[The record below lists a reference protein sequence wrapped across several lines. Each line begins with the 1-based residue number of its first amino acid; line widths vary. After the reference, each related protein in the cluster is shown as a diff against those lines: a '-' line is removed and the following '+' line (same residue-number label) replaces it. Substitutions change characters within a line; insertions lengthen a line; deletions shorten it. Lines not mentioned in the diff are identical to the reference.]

1 MEQALLRAVTA
12 FDRAG
17 LDYALMGGLA
27 SAAMGRDRHTHDVD
41 LFVAPGDREE
51 ALAVLA
57 RAGFRTERTDP
68 EWLYKAFWNDVLVDV
83 IFVSKGGIVL
93 DDEARR
99 HRRGVDIRGRRVQAL
114 GPEDLLVVKA
124 LAHAEH
130 VPRHW
135 YDGLGILAGVPM
147 DWPYLL
153 RRAGPHAGRVASLL
167 LYAVADG
174 IAIPAQPLRELFEA
188 AMTGIPTPP
197 EVEAEHHLAAHVRQA
212 LATDPRVTE
221 LHVSVAVDAD
231 NVVVRG
237 QVATP
242 ERRHAIETVLSEL
255 VGLGHVRNEVE
266 VLEA

>member
-1 MEQALLRAVTA
+1 MPEAGQHAVDHARMEQALLRAVTA

-124 LAHAEH
+124 LAPA
-130 VPRHW
+130 W
-135 YDGLGILAGVPM
+135 AS
-147 DWPYLL
+147 WPASQWTG
-153 RRAGPHAGRVASLL
+153 RTCCAGPVLMPAGWRACCSTRSPTAS
-167 LYAVADG
+167 
-174 IAIPAQPLRELFEA
+174 RS
-188 AMTGIPTPP
+188 PP
-197 EVEAEHHLAAHVRQA
+197 SRSA
-212 LATDPRVTE
+212 
-221 LHVSVAVDAD
+221 SCS
-231 NVVVRG
+231 
-237 QVATP
+237 
-242 ERRHAIETVLSEL
+242 RR
-255 VGLGHVRNEVE
+255 R
-266 VLEA
+266 